1 MITKIAGG
9 KVITDRKIENAD
21 VYFED
26 GKIIAVTNERLKY
39 DAQIDAKGKYVSP
52 GFIEIHTH
60 GAADFDFLDN
70 DPDGFIRIAE
80 AHAAHGTGSLL
91 PTITSAD
98 KDSTIESIKV
108 FDSVK
113 NKNTTGA
120 NLLGVHLEGPY
131 FAPSQKGAQEERFL
145 RDFDKAE
152 YDEIIAST
160 DSIMRWTGAPEL
172 SGAEEFA
179 KTLKSHGI
187 LPCIGHSDA
196 DSTCAKKAFE
206 YGFTHVTHLYS
217 CVSTVHRKNAF
228 RYAGIVE
235 AAYLLDDMTVE
246 IIADGVH
253 LPPDLLKF
261 VYKFKGPEK
270 TALVTDSMRGAG
282 MPDGPSVLGKRDNGL
297 SVIIEDG
304 VAKLPDRSAFA
315 GSVAFCD
322 RLVRNMINLADV
334 PIEDAVYMATQT
346 PARIVGIENKGAIK
360 QGFDADIII
369 FDENINIERNIVG
382 GKTVYIDENKQ

>member
-1 MITKIAGG
+1 MITKIKNG
-9 KVITDRKIENAD
+9 KVITDRKIQSAD

-26 GKIIAVTNERLKY
+26 GKIIAVTNDNLEF
-39 DAQIDAKGKYVSP
+39 DTEIDAKGKYVAP

-70 DPDGFIRIAE
+70 DIEGFIKIAE
-80 AHAAHGTGSLL
+80 AHAEHGAGSIL

-98 KDSTIESIKV
+98 KESTIESIKV
-108 FDSVK
+108 FDSIK

-120 NLLGVHLEGPY
+120 NLLGIHLEGPY

-145 RDFDKAE
+145 RDFNKAE
-152 YDEIIAST
+152 YEEIIAST

-172 SGAEEFA
+172 GGSKEFA
-179 KTLKSHGI
+179 KTLKEHNI

-196 DSTCAKKAFE
+196 DSLCAREAFE
-206 YGFTHVTHLYS
+206 NGFTHVTHLYS
-217 CVSTVHRKNAF
+217 CVSSVHRKNAF

-235 AAYLLDDMTVE
+235 TAYLIDDMTVE

-270 TALVTDSMRGAG
+270 TALITDSMRGAG
-282 MPDGPSVLGKRDNGL
+282 MPDGESVLGKRDNGL
-297 SVIIEDG
+297 RVIIEDG
-304 VAKLPDRSAFA
+304 VAKLPDRTAFA

-334 PIEDAVYMATQT
+334 PVEDAVYMATLT
-346 PARIVGIENKGAIK
+346 PAKIVGIKNKGAIRPD
-360 QGFDADIII
+360 FDADIII
-369 FDENINIERNIVG
+369 FDENITIERNIIG
-382 GKTVYIDENKQ
+382 GKTVYVNADK